1 MPVTP
6 LISGCEYII
15 LVFEPYSRI
24 QCLYRYYN
32 LFPQAALPNV
42 IFLVNMLTESYDILT
57 ARESIATVRAR
68 SQLPEEEDNYES
80 MEDDVSNY
88 MYVLTAI

>member
-1 MPVTP
+1 
-6 LISGCEYII
+6 
-15 LVFEPYSRI
+15 
-24 QCLYRYYN
+24 
-32 LFPQAALPNV
+32 
-42 IFLVNMLTESYDILT
+42 MLTESYDILT

-88 MYVLTAI
+88 MYLQHYDCNGSFLIERVR